1 MPAAS
6 HRLRPLGCGESPVLT
21 VAALLQNGRKKA
33 VPTPCSAVC
42 GDPGVPMSPLGVACG
57 FSFPM
62 NPLSVSCP
70 TPPQPGATSR
80 GSYAP
85 PATAFRSALE
95 VSAVPAVTRRW
106 PLIPDPCSYPA
117 GVTATRLP
125 APFCPGKG
133 PAAHAPQCA
142 RRRRATRPS
151 RGSTASSDAFR
162 PGLEPAGPRAARFP
176 PSPGS
181 GPPAGGSRVP
191 GLRTLPGTE
200 VRLLR
205 FRSREETALRRKR
218 PHVSH
223 QSGHPP
229 QAPTT
234 PDPRSQNHL
243 ERQVL

>member
-1 MPAAS
+1 M
-6 HRLRPLGCGESPVLT
+6 LRCVRGPRSPHVSSWCGLWFLLPHESSQRFLPH
-21 VAALLQNGRKKA
+21 
-33 VPTPCSAVC
+33 
-42 GDPGVPMSPLGVACG
+42 
-57 FSFPM
+57 
-62 NPLSVSCP
+62 
-70 TPPQPGATSR
+70 PPQPGATSR

-191 GLRTLPGTE
+191 RLRTLPGTE

-234 PDPRSQNHL
+234 PDPRS
-243 ERQVL
+243 

>member
-1 MPAAS
+1 MLRCVGGPRSPHVSSWCGLWFLLPHESSQRFLPAA
-6 HRLRPLGCGESPVLT
+6 HP
-21 VAALLQNGRKKA
+21 
-33 VPTPCSAVC
+33 
-42 GDPGVPMSPLGVACG
+42 
-57 FSFPM
+57 
-62 NPLSVSCP
+62 
-70 TPPQPGATSR
+70 PPQPGATSR

-95 VSAVPAVTRRW
+95 VGAVPAVTRRW

-133 PAAHAPQCA
+133 PAAHADA
-142 RRRRATRPS
+142 RRARP

-205 FRSREETALRRKR
+205 FRSREETAL
-218 PHVSH
+218 
-223 QSGHPP
+223 
-229 QAPTT
+229 
-234 PDPRSQNHL
+234 
-243 ERQVL
+243 